1 MNLLRICIL
10 ISSFSFF
17 AYAYSYFKA
26 PHMKNEFK
34 RFGIEK
40 MGLAIV
46 ILEIIGALGLLV
58 GLKFN
63 FILIVSSFGL
73 ALLMF
78 AGIIVRMKLKDNI
91 WITFPA
97 LFYMLLNGYIFLLS
111 IKLQI

>member
-1 MNLLRICIL
+1 MNLLSICIL

-46 ILEIIGALGLLV
+46 ILEIIGALGLLA

-91 WITFPA
+91 WITFPG

>member
-17 AYAYSYFKA
+17 AYAYSYFKS

-46 ILEIIGALGLLV
+46 ILEIIGALGLLA

-111 IKLQI
+111 IKFQI

>member
-46 ILEIIGALGLLV
+46 ILEIIGALGLLA

-78 AGIIVRMKLKDNI
+78 AGIIVIMKLKDNI